1 MGMMERVPPV
11 GLIDPRHTA
20 RWLVLPLGWHDGN
33 GRAHRDVRVR
43 ELTGADEEALFDQ
56 GQGSGA
62 QKVSAFLARVI
73 ERIDGV
79 DVPIDSGL
87 TASLS
92 LGDRDYLLLRL
103 RQFELG
109 DAVHQLARCPACAG
123 KVDVDL
129 LISELPLRA
138 APTAA
143 AQFEVRLPDASLQL
157 RWPNGADQAAIEV
170 LALANPAAANTRLFS
185 RIVLDIDGRGAPSED
200 AVRAW
205 PLARRQALAAW
216 LEHRLPGPDLYLDLG
231 CPHCLA
237 DMSYAFDLH
246 GFFLPSAWPA
256 APG

>member
-1 MGMMERVPPV
+1 MGVMERLPSL
-11 GLIDPRHTA
+11 GLIDPRRTA
-20 RWLVLPLGWHDGN
+20 RLIVLPLGWHDGN
-33 GRAHRDVRVR
+33 GRAHRDVHVR

-62 QKVSAFLARVI
+62 QRVSAFLARVI

-79 DVPIDSGL
+79 AAPIDADL

-109 DAVHQLARCPACAG
+109 DAVHQVARCPACAR

-143 AQFEVRLPDASLQL
+143 AQFEVRLLDGSLQL
-157 RWPNGADQAAIEV
+157 RWPTGADQAAIEG

-205 PLARRQALAAW
+205 SLARRQALASW
-216 LEHRLPGPDLYLDLG
+216 LEQHLPGPDLYLDLA
-231 CPHCLA
+231 CPHCQA
-237 DMSYAFDLH
+237 DMSYGFDLY

-256 APG
+256 VPD